1 MQSYF
6 INNFQIDQTYIQ
18 SLVQVFTLPNFKD
31 DMVYKRVKCTECLT
45 YIPAFKICSK

>member
-1 MQSYF
+1 MRKYG
-6 INNFQIDQTYIQ
+6 NFQIHQTYIQ

-31 DMVYKRVKCTECLT
+31 DMVLYKRVKCTEGLT